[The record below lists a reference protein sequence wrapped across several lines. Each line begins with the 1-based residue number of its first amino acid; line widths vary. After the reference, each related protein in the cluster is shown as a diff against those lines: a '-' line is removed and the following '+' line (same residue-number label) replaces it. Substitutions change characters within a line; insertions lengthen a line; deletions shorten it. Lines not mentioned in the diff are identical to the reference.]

1 MSHPN
6 GWLISFLFPVRDPP
20 LTACQNRI
28 TVLTKTAIPLLLFYG
43 IRYTRL
49 CFMIQQLRQWRI
61 GMFDDSKEKTWV
73 WCLVGNITEV
83 HEFGENK
90 NLLTGTKQF
99 RPGAKV
105 YMAPANWGDGYEKI
119 VVIGCP
125 RHKRHYIEIIMR
137 SAYIENYR
145 IQKVYTPFLLKMM
158 ENSEF
163 RWWDDSEDSYQ
174 SIRALADALNARKS
188 KAE

>member
-1 MSHPN
+1 
-6 GWLISFLFPVRDPP
+6 
-20 LTACQNRI
+20 
-28 TVLTKTAIPLLLFYG
+28 
-43 IRYTRL
+43 
-49 CFMIQQLRQWRI
+49 
-61 GMFDDSKEKTWV
+61 MFDDSKEKTWV
-73 WCLVGNITEV
+73 WCLVGNIVES

-90 NLLTGTKQF
+90 ILLTGTKQF

-105 YMAPANWGDGYEKI
+105 YMAPSNWGDGYENI
-119 VVIGCP
+119 VVIGRP
-125 RHKRHYIEIIMR
+125 RHSRHYIEIIMR

-174 SIRALADALNARKS
+174 SINVLVDALNAWHS
-188 KAE
+188 ETE